1 MIIYISSD
9 KGNILQKSNWVI
21 KRYDRWKCDIRKF
34 IKEEYV
40 NISNSNCEMIV
51 VDVYAMERA
60 EEVLR
65 LKEAF
70 RKSII
75 AMLIPDDYR
84 GTYPEGVDII
94 IKDKKTDEKLTKLLN
109 PESVE
114 QNDVI
119 KVGVWSNNDVLSLQ
133 FAISLL
139 SFFYNKADNVCLVE
153 ISDEFILGKNLKQYK
168 LKDKEGIKYRKI
180 PIVHNA
186 MPEYCRLGIFTFIKK
201 GSKRFF
207 NKCDVPIEVVSKEC
221 IKVGNRYYDVCYS
234 SRSYYKRNNTV
245 FGKIFEKY
253 ITEQKGRKKEKVF
266 QIIKKQGR
274 KIFFAA
280 SIVIA
285 IFIFSIV
292 LHAMKSGRSNTYVN
306 ETTLER
312 ATQEVTVTEKV
323 IVLEETTSAG
333 ETTMPEKTTIQ
344 EVTNVE
350 NATENKKN
358 KTIKKIPETQSV
370 IPKQPKIKKN
380 NKLKEKVTKKAVN
393 NPPSNQS
400 NTKQKSKE
408 KIVGDSSNREKIEN
422 YDANPNKEKIE

>member
-60 EEVLR
+60 EEILH

-75 AMLIPDDYR
+75 VMLIPDDYR

-94 IKDKKTDEKLTKLLN
+94 IKDKKTDEKLIKLLN

-119 KVGVWSNNDVLSLQ
+119 KVGVWSSNDELSLQ

-139 SFFYNKADNVCLVE
+139 SFFYNKADNICLVE
-153 ISDEFILGKNLKQYK
+153 ISDEFILGKNLKKYK
-168 LKDKEGIKYRKI
+168 LRDKEGIKYKGI

-186 MPEYCRLGIFTFIKK
+186 MTEYCRLGVFTFIKK

-221 IKVGNRYYDVCYS
+221 IKVGNKYYDVCYS

-245 FGKIFEKY
+245 FSKIFEGY
-253 ITEQKGRKKEKVF
+253 ITEQKRRKKKKVF
-266 QIIKKQGR
+266 QIIKEQR
-274 KIFFAA
+274 RIIFFSA
-280 SIVIA
+280 SIIIA
-285 IFIFSIV
+285 VFFLFMMLFATNSKKKVDVHDTTTDKSIKKESV
-292 LHAMKSGRSNTYVN
+292 SEEVTTIA
-306 ETTLER
+306 ETTTSKRIVPEITT
-312 ATQEVTVTEKV
+312 AKTKVSKEKTKKT
-323 IVLEETTSAG
+323 ETT
-333 ETTMPEKTTIQ
+333 
-344 EVTNVE
+344 V
-350 NATENKKN
+350 
-358 KTIKKIPETQSV
+358 KKIPETQYV
-370 IPKQPKIKKN
+370 VVPQPSYRKPEEKIT
-380 NKLKEKVTKKAVN
+380 EKVTNNQTKNKK
-393 NPPSNQS
+393 QE
-400 NTKQKSKE
+400 KE
-408 KIVGDSSNREKIEN
+408 KIESNNPNREKIE
-422 YDANPNKEKIE
+422 DANSNKEKIK